1 MHKDSLDESY
11 HVNMLVGLLLR
22 YPEIY
27 TITFNVPSSSCSLSY
42 MISRQLGHDEFLAL
56 RRRLKLSLEVFY
68 ALHDY
73 GEALDFKIRKNKY
86 PGLTR
91 LQITLEGNAIL
102 GEAISLLTKTMHE
115 IFDEDL
121 IGELHPGSEGC
132 LPEITA
138 PPEELPGPPPA
149 AQNHRMG
156 HLFAFR
162 DAGKVYIY
170 DK

>member
-11 HVNMLVGLLLR
+11 HVNMLIGLLLR

-27 TITFNVPSSSCSLSY
+27 TITFNVPTSSCSLSY
-42 MISRQLGHDEFLAL
+42 MISRQIGRDEFMAL
-56 RRRLKLSLEVFY
+56 RRRLKLSLKVFY
-68 ALHDY
+68 FLQDC
-73 GEALDFKIRKNKY
+73 EKTLEFNISKNKY

-91 LQITLEGNAIL
+91 IQITLEGDAIL

-115 IFDEDL
+115 IFEKDL
-121 IGELHPGSEGC
+121 IGEIRPTSEGC

-138 PPEELPGPPPA
+138 PPEELSGPPPA
-149 AQNHRMG
+149 AQNRRMG